1 MDFLRPYWHKY
12 RGRYLLAV
20 FFLAFEA
27 LADLSQPAMM
37 SRIVDQGVA
46 HSNLLFIEKYGI
58 LMLIITLGGAVCAC
72 MRNLLSVSVSQNFA
86 MDLRR
91 DLYVKIQQFS
101 MKNIDH
107 FGTATLMTRLTN
119 DVTRIQTFVNG
130 MMRMMLKAPLV
141 GIGSLIMAVTL
152 NPKLSIILLAVV
164 PVIALL
170 IFLNMKVS
178 YPLFRK
184 VQQMIDAVNLSLQ
197 EFLSAVRVV
206 KVFNRSAYEVGKFQK
221 KNTSLGL
228 SSAAAAKAGSVFG
241 PLINLSVNFGIVAI
255 LWVGG
260 LGVNDG
266 SMQVGSVI
274 AFTNYMMQIL
284 FAVMAVN
291 NAFSM
296 FVRARA
302 SAERIG
308 EVMNSKPGQHFPL
321 SGRIQ
326 SAGNGELAF
335 KHVSFAYDST
345 RGEDILKNIN
355 LHIHPG
361 ETIGI
366 TGPVASGKTT
376 LIHLILR
383 FYDPDK
389 GEIVIDGRSAQAYSE
404 EDLRSRIA
412 LVPQRPLLFSGTV
425 MENIRWGK
433 ENASDYEVAEAARIS
448 EADGFI
454 RQTANGYNSLIG
466 QGGVNFSGGQKQR
479 LSLARALIRKPEI
492 LILDDATS
500 AVDAHTDRLIRGH
513 IRQASR
519 GMTCLICSQRLTSIM
534 EADRIIVIESGKI
547 SAIGSHRQLM
557 AQSPYYRSMCKAQL
571 GKDVADDG

>member
-1 MDFLRPYWHKY
+1 MDFLKPYWHKY

-46 HSNLLFIEKYGI
+46 RSDLSFIEKYGI
-58 LMLIITLGGAVCAC
+58 LMLLITLGGAVCAC

-197 EFLSAVRVV
+197 EYLSGVRVV
-206 KVFNRSAYEVGKFQK
+206 KVFNRSAYEVNKFQK
-221 KNTSLGL
+221 KNASLGQ

-255 LWVGG
+255 LWYGG
-260 LGVNDG
+260 LGVNNG
-266 SMQVGSVI
+266 SMQIGSVI

-308 EVMNSKPGQHFPL
+308 EVIDSEPGQRFPE
-321 SGRIQ
+321 SGRTRA
-326 SAGNGELAF
+326 AGNGELVF
-335 KHVSFAYDST
+335 KQVSFAYEGA
-345 RGEDILKNIN
+345 RAEDILRNIN
-355 LHIHPG
+355 LHIRPG
-361 ETIGI
+361 EIIGI

-389 GEIVIDGRSAQAYSE
+389 GEIVIDGRNAQAYSE

-412 LVPQRPLLFSGTV
+412 LVPQQPLLFSGTV

-433 ENASDYEVAEAARIS
+433 ADASDYEVAEVARIS
-448 EADGFI
+448 ESDGFI
-454 RQTANGYNSLIG
+454 RKMVNGYDSLIG

-479 LSLARALIRKPEI
+479 LSLARALIREPEI

-500 AVDAHTDRLIRGH
+500 AVDAHTDRLIREH

-519 GMTCLICSQRLTSIM
+519 GMTCLICSQRVTSIM
-534 EADRIIVIESGKI
+534 DADRILVIESGEI
-547 SAIGSHRQLM
+547 SAIGTHQQLM
-557 AQSPYYRSMCKAQL
+557 EQSPYYRSMCIAQL
-571 GKDVADDG
+571 GKDVADNG